1 MIIFY
6 LLNFSIGTWVI
17 ICDKLVSSEN
27 GELYEH
33 RIQQAELAN
42 SNQSE
47 TIKDL
52 RRQLQEA
59 ASNNSNQSDNKY
71 KKLQQEL
78 VAEKNNNKK
87 LQQELVAEKN
97 NNNKLQRQ
105 LDNMQK
111 ENNNNKL
118 QQEIVAE
125 KNNNK
130 KLQQE
135 LVAEKNNNNKL
146 QCQLDNMQKEL
157 SILKQTTNYH
167 SGDIEKMKYA
177 TACVTFSPL
186 NPDPDEKNKRNH
198 RSRRSLDTNL
208 W

>member
-97 NNNKLQRQ
+97 NNK
-105 LDNMQK
+105 
-111 ENNNNKL
+111 
-118 QQEIVAE
+118 
-125 KNNNK
+125 
-130 KLQQE
+130 
-135 LVAEKNNNNKL
+135 KL
-146 QCQLDNMQKEL
+146 QCQLDNIQKEV

-186 NPDPDEKNKRNH
+186 NPDPDPDEKNKRNH
-198 RSRRSLDTNL
+198 RSRRSLDHNL
-208 W
+208 WT